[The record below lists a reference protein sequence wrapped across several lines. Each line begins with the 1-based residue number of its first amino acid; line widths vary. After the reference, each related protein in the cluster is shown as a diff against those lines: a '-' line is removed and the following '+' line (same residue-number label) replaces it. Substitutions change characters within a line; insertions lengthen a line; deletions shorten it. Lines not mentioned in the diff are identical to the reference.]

1 MIDKPVKRSSMTD
14 KPVKRSSASIARRVE
29 RLEAENAALRHALE
43 RSQAAYRSVLLEMVD
58 YRLRCQRALR
68 ELNGDADA
76 D

>member
-1 MIDKPVKRSSMTD
+1 MTD
-14 KPVKRSSASIARRVE
+14 KPKKRSSASIARRVE

-43 RSQAAYRSVLLEMVD
+43 RAQAAYRSVLLEMVD

>member
-1 MIDKPVKRSSMTD
+1 MTD
-14 KPVKRSSASIARRVE
+14 KPKNRSSASMLRRVA

-43 RSQAAYRSVLLEMVD
+43 RAQAAYRNILLEMVD